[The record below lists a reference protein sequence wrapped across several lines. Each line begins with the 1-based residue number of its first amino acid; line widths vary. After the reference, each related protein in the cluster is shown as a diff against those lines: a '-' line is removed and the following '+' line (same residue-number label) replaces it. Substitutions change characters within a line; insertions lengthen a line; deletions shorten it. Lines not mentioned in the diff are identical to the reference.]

1 MLSVIVA
8 AHELKAVIPTLYLA
22 GSQLPFATVSL
33 GIGAISWVLPARCFR
48 ALDNFLYK
56 TYMRTCLFIFENLS
70 GVTINFY
77 GDIENLRLK
86 KESAIIISNHQS
98 DVDWAVS
105 QMLASRQSPEGGEHM
120 FRVMV
125 KNAIHFVPLFGWYIY
140 QHGYI
145 YVRRFGK
152 YKKGPVERQ
161 LHYLSTMGEP
171 FWLLIFPEGTRFTK
185 KRPDAIEKSE
195 EICEK
200 IGVPKMNNVLVP
212 RAGGFSNALD
222 GLTKAGALDAV
233 YDVTI
238 AYGQTRQEGRH
249 GRAPNMFEFVCGNPK
264 YQNIHIHVRRF
275 APSEIP
281 NDIEERKKWLMDRF
295 QEKDKMLDDFYSQG
309 QLPDLRESDAPR
321 ISLSRSL
328 LPALAFGA
336 ALVAPFFSERVRTA
350 YVATIATSPLLI
362 GWLHIR
368 GCV

>member
-1 MLSVIVA
+1 MLTILVA
-8 AHELKAVIPTLYLA
+8 AHDLRVTVPAFYLA
-22 GSQLPFATVSL
+22 GSQLPFATAAL
-33 GIGAISWVLPARCFR
+33 GIGAASWVLPAKCFR
-48 ALDNFLYK
+48 VLDNMLYTMYK
-56 TYMRTCLFIFENLS
+56 RTCLFIFENLS
-70 GVTINFY
+70 GVTINYY
-77 GDIENLRLK
+77 GDIDEIRMK
-86 KESAIIISNHQS
+86 KESALLIGNHQS
-98 DVDWAVS
+98 DVDWVLIDG
-105 QMLASRQSPEGGEHM
+105 LAARQSPEGGEHM
-120 FRVMV
+120 VRFML
-125 KNAIHFVPLFGWYIY
+125 KDAIHFVPLFGWYIY
-140 QHGYI
+140 QHGYV

-152 YKKGPVERQ
+152 YRKEPVERQ
-161 LHYLSTMGEP
+161 LNYLASIGEP
-171 FWLLIFPEGTRFTK
+171 FWLSIFPEGTRFSK
-185 KRPDAIEKSE
+185 KRPDTIKKSE

-321 ISLSRSL
+321 ISLCRSL
-328 LPALAFGA
+328 LPALTFGA